1 VRQLQFVAR
10 GRVLVTAEP
19 PPGATPEAV
28 EAYEREMCNRLLA
41 TVTGL
46 ARICVLKRC
55 RRHKLCLGRHG
66 KDLMCKRHHM
76 GLGQARYAGARKA
89 LGWDEPGAGG

>member
-1 VRQLQFVAR
+1 MELIKS
-10 GRVLVTAEP
+10 P
-19 PPGATPEAV
+19 PPDASPEEFEAFEV
-28 EAYEREMCNRLLA
+28 EMFNRTLA

-55 RRHKLCLGRHG
+55 RRHKLCLGRNG

-76 GLGQARYAGARKA
+76 GLGRARYASARKA
-89 LGWDEPGAGG
+89 LGWDEPGADG